1 MRDRLL
7 LRGEAL
13 GVAAALLLFVCLGV
27 AYSLVV
33 PPFEKPDEVYHYAF
47 VRHLAQGNGLP
58 VQRMGSL
65 GPWEHEGT
73 QAPLY
78 YFLVGRL
85 TAGIDQEDFD
95 RINKQNPHA
104 NLGNPL
110 YPGNKNLMLYSARPL
125 PLASS
130 NLALHVGRWFSL
142 ALACLSL
149 LLVYLT
155 ARLAFPRSAP
165 ARVAAVWIVATIPQ
179 FAFIS
184 SSTSNDNL
192 VILVSLASIYWLAR
206 LLAHPADQRIKWWEW
221 AVAGVLLGLAAL
233 SKLQG
238 LVIVA
243 PIALVVFWL
252 AWQRR
257 SLRLLVVA
265 APLIVLPAVAI
276 AGWWYGRN
284 VALYGDWLGAGRL
297 LEINGLREEPLT
309 WPGFVGEMRGLRYS
323 FWGLFG
329 WFSILLPTWI
339 YRLMDGFTILA
350 VAGFV
355 IAGIRRWSGH
365 GWAALAEPRLRV
377 QSLLAFWALTLIA
390 SMMYWATFATSSQG
404 RLLFPALNAFAVIL
418 VVGLITCFSVFR
430 RQRWIVMS
438 LIPGLLLASSIYALV
453 ALLPASYHAPGPLAA
468 LPDGAQKQDI
478 AYGEDVELLG
488 AALPKGRF
496 APGERVPISLYLRA
510 PHKLEADLPLFVQL
524 LDQDLDT
531 IGNVTTHAG
540 WGRNPTSLWEPD
552 AIYEDQYLVQIESPV
567 DNTSPLLATVYV
579 GFAEPGSTEPLPAAH
594 ADGEPSNRMVGEV
607 QIEAREKLE
616 PATLALSPMA
626 AEFEQGIKIT
636 GVSHA
641 VHVPRRATELPVKVL
656 YEAQGQPNADYTA
669 FVHLTD
675 IEGKQVS
682 GHDQPPAAGRFPTHA
697 WQPGDRIL
705 ARFAIPVPGGLAPGV
720 YQLWTGLY
728 PSGSEGESRLGVV
741 ASDRPT
747 KHMGVLLGTV
757 EVR

>member
-1 MRDRLL
+1 MPERQPPGR
-7 LRGEAL
+7 EAWW
-13 GVAAALLLFVCLGV
+13 VAAALVLFVCLGV

-47 VRHLAQGNGLP
+47 ARHLAQGNGLP
-58 VQRMGSL
+58 VQTLGTL

-85 TAGIDQEDFD
+85 TAGIDQSDFD
-95 RINKQNPHA
+95 RINRQNPHA

-110 YPGNKNLMLYSARPL
+110 YPGNKNLMLYSARTL
-125 PLASS
+125 PLTGT

-165 ARVAAVWIVATIPQ
+165 ARLFALWIVAAIPQ

-192 VILVSLASIYWLAR
+192 VILVSMALIYWLAR
-206 LLAHPADQRIKWWEW
+206 LLTHGAGEPIAWWEW
-221 AVAGVLLGLAAL
+221 SVAGALLGLAAL

-238 LVIVA
+238 LVLAA
-243 PIALVVFWL
+243 PIALVVGWL

-257 SLRLLVVA
+257 SPRLFLA
-265 APLIVLPAVAI
+265 ATVLIVLPAAAI
-276 AGWWYGRN
+276 AGWWYWRN

-339 YRLMDGFTILA
+339 YRLMDGISIIAL
-350 VAGFV
+350 AGFV
-355 IAGIRRWSGH
+355 IAAVRRWNKEQL
-365 GWAALAEPRLRV
+365 AALDQPRLRV
-377 QSLLAFWALTLIA
+377 QALLAFWALTLIG

-404 RLLFPALNAFAVIL
+404 RLLFPALSAFAVIF
-418 VVGLITCFSVFR
+418 VVGLVTCLNTVR
-430 RQRWIVMS
+430 RQRWAVMS
-438 LIPGLLLASSIYALV
+438 LVPLLLLASSIYAL
-453 ALLPASYHAPGPLAA
+453 AHLLPASYQAPRPLQA
-468 LPDGAQKQDI
+468 LPSGVETQDI
-478 AYGEDVELLG
+478 AYGDKVELVG
-488 AALPKGRF
+488 VELPKGRF
-496 APGERVPISLYLRA
+496 APGELVPITLYLSA
-510 PHKLEADLPLFVQL
+510 PRRLSTDLPLFVQL
-524 LDQDLDT
+524 LDQNLDT
-531 IGNVTTHAG
+531 IGNVTTHTG
-540 WGRNPTSLWEPD
+540 WGRNPTSLWEPN
-552 AIYEDQYLVQIESPV
+552 AIYKDQYLVQIESPI

-579 GFAEPGSTEPLPAAH
+579 GFAEPGSMEPLPAAH

-607 QIEAREKLE
+607 QIEAREKLD
-616 PATLALSPMA
+616 PGSLALSPMSA
-626 AEFEQGIKIT
+626 TFEQGIRIA

-641 VHVPRRATELPVKVL
+641 VHVPPRATELPVKVL
-656 YEAQGQPNADYTA
+656 YEAAGQPNGDYTA

-675 IEGKQVS
+675 SAGNQLS

-697 WQPGDRIL
+697 WQAGDRIL
-705 ARFAIPVPGGLAPGV
+705 ARFEIPLPDGLAPGV